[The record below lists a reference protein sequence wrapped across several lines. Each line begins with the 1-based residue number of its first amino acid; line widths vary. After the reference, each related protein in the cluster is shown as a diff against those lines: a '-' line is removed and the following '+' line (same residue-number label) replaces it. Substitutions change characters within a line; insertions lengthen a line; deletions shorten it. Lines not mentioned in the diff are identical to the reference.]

1 MALEPLTLFGPWQY
15 TGFPALSTH
24 FLSGLG
30 PESLDGEGSPTAS
43 AQSMAAHGTSCR
55 KRKVESGQQG
65 VPPSAFTFPP
75 PLALCTRGVASVYV
89 RQNTH
94 EKTYLHEA
102 LIPNRYER
110 LNWWGAP

>member
-43 AQSMAAHGTSCR
+43 AQSMAARGTSCR
-55 KRKVESGQQG
+55 KRKVESGQNRRVLSGRLQLL
-65 VPPSAFTFPP
+65 PSLLLSLLELPVQHAVLLP
-75 PLALCTRGVASVYV
+75 RM
-89 RQNTH
+89 
-94 EKTYLHEA
+94 EE
-102 LIPNRYER
+102 
-110 LNWWGAP
+110 